1 MYTNL
6 EAAYNDN
13 NQELD
18 KMAKK
23 LNKKK
28 DNLFNSEQN
37 EFDRVEKKWKHDI
50 TSYNNY
56 MNYKDPHATLMTSES
71 GGLLLTNPQAT
82 IVPSVPETNEQYAT
96 FNNNNLE
103 DISIDSI
110 SIDSPTID
118 SYIDSIKSD
127 NTKPIHKI
135 ITEIN
140 SEDCSKDSDDIYDH
154 IKKCKECKLKLLKY
168 ITTSHNTKK
177 SLSSELKTDYYE
189 DIYKKRKSLFNYF
202 GEIEHKE
209 IIVIIML
216 GIFIIILL
224 DFMMKG
230 VGHSYTTCSKIKNK
244 L

>member
-6 EAAYNDN
+6 ETAYNDN
-13 NQELD
+13 TQDLD
-18 KMAKK
+18 KMAKE

-28 DNLFNSEQN
+28 DNLFVSQEN
-37 EFDRVEKKWKHDI
+37 EFDRVEKKWKKDI

-56 MNYKDPHATLMTSES
+56 MNYKDP
-71 GGLLLTNPQAT
+71 
-82 IVPSVPETNEQYAT
+82 ETNEQYAT
-96 FNNNNLE
+96 FNNLE

-127 NTKPIHKI
+127 KTKPIHKV

-168 ITTSHNTKK
+168 ITVNHNKIK
-177 SLSSELKTDYYE
+177 PKQDYYE

-202 GEIEHKE
+202 GEIENKE
-209 IIVIIML
+209 IVVIIML
-216 GIFIIILL
+216 GIFIIIIL

-230 VGHSYTTCSKIKNK
+230 IKNK
-244 L
+244 I

>member
-6 EAAYNDN
+6 ETAYNDN
-13 NQELD
+13 TQDLD
-18 KMAKK
+18 KMAKE

-28 DNLFNSEQN
+28 DNLFVSQEN
-37 EFDRVEKKWKHDI
+37 EFDRVEKKWKKDI

-56 MNYKDPHATLMTSES
+56 MNYKDP
-71 GGLLLTNPQAT
+71 
-82 IVPSVPETNEQYAT
+82 ETNEQYAT
-96 FNNNNLE
+96 FNNLE

-127 NTKPIHKI
+127 KTKPIHKI

-154 IKKCKECKLKLLKY
+154 IKKCKECKLKLLKH
-168 ITTSHNTKK
+168 ISVNHNKIK
-177 SLSSELKTDYYE
+177 PKTDYYE

-202 GEIEHKE
+202 GEIENKE
-209 IIVIIML
+209 IVVIIML
-216 GIFIIILL
+216 GIFIIIIL

-230 VGHSYTTCSKIKNK
+230 IKNK
-244 L
+244 I